1 MTSIAS
7 GEDVVELT
15 LDGLAHG
22 GAAVGRLP
30 DGRACFVAYAIPGE
44 RVRVRITDDRRRWAR
59 ATLVEVLEASPDR
72 VTPPCPL
79 FGPDRCGGCTL
90 QHIAPARQ
98 ARLLGEVIGDQLRRI
113 GHIEVPGD
121 GAVQVL
127 RPNPADGLGYR
138 SRARFTVTRAG
149 RLAFRKAR
157 SHDPI
162 VIDDCPLLVP
172 AGRELLGRIAT
183 GWRGVSQVALQVGT
197 DGSGALAVRANGRHA
212 APPGDVPMVVQARN
226 RHTHRHGD
234 TRVRYEVDGRR
245 FVADATSFFQASV
258 PAAEL
263 LVDLV
268 RRFTAV
274 QPGAR
279 VIDCY
284 AGVGLFSAAL
294 AADGALVTAIEAS
307 ATACADARTNCRGLP
322 VTVVRGDLA
331 SPPEI
336 DHAVDAVVLDPPRT
350 GAGPVVTAWIA
361 GLEPARVTYV
371 SCDPATFARDAA
383 VLVAAGYRLARIV
396 GIDQFTHTGHVELV
410 GRFERHPR

>member
-1 MTSIAS
+1 MTSVTS
-7 GEDVVELT
+7 GGDIVELT
-15 LDGLAHG
+15 LDGFAHG

-30 DGRACFVAYAIPGE
+30 DRRACFVAYAIPGE

-59 ATLVEVLEASPDR
+59 ATLVDVLEASPDR

-98 ARLLGEVIGDQLRRI
+98 AQLLGGVIADQLRRI

-121 GAVQVL
+121 GTVEVL

-138 SRARFTVTRAG
+138 SRARFTVTRSG

-172 AGRELLGRIAT
+172 AAHDLLARVAA
-183 GWRGVSQVALQVGT
+183 GWRRVTQVALQVGT
-197 DGSGALAVRANGRHA
+197 DGTGTLAVRTNGRP
-212 APPGDVPMVVQARN
+212 APPPTDVPTVVQARN
-226 RHTHRHGD
+226 RPAHRDRDTH
-234 TRVRYEVDGRR
+234 VRYEVDGRR

-274 QPGAR
+274 QPDAR

-284 AGVGLFSAAL
+284 AGVGLFSVAL
-294 AADGALVTAIEAS
+294 AADGAHVTAIEAS
-307 ATACADARTNCRGLP
+307 ATACADARTNCRRLP
-322 VTVVRGDLA
+322 VTVVRRDLA

-336 DHAVDAVVLDPPRT
+336 DHPVDAVVLDPPRI
-350 GAGPVVTAWIA
+350 GAGAEVMSWIA
-361 GLEPARVTYV
+361 ALGPVRVTYI

-383 VLVAAGYRLARIV
+383 MLVAAGYRLARIV
-396 GIDQFTHTGHVELV
+396 GIDQFTHTRHVELV
-410 GRFERHPR
+410 AGFERHPQ